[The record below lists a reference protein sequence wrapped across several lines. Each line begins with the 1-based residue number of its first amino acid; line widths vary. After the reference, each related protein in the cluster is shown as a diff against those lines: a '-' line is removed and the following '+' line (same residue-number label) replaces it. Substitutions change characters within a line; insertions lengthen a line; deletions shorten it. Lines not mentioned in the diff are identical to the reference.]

1 MRLAK
6 LIEEFQE
13 KCAAVFRLE
22 LRKNKELKRHRVFV
36 KNANA
41 VGLASVLWLGTGV
54 ARAGDVAQLQIL
66 GFSKGGGIFAFEEYG
81 VQDGSGFPYANRYYI
96 DTATDTFVKGTPVRV
111 RLDDENATLEAARN
125 KAREQ
130 GETVVKQ
137 AELDAN
143 AGVTAGSNP
152 VTELSADPQR
162 MVVNPRPVFPAI
174 DEPLEFRLNEFA
186 LQGDDVCASQGE
198 TKGFR
203 LLRIE
208 ASANGTTKLLHEDKS
223 IPKSRG
229 CPNGYGIGAVQ
240 AYGGDGLSAY
250 AVLIWTRGYGFEGPD
265 YRWIAVTGRL

>member
-6 LIEEFQE
+6 
-13 KCAAVFRLE
+13 
-22 LRKNKELKRHRVFV
+22 FV
-36 KNANA
+36 S
-41 VGLASVLWLGTGV
+41 LAGALWLT
-54 ARAGDVAQLQIL
+54 ASTAWAGDVAQLQVL
-66 GFSKGGGIFAFEEYG
+66 GFSKGGGVFAFEEYG

-111 RLDDENATLEAARN
+111 RIDDESATLQAARN

-130 GETVVKQ
+130 GEAIVKQ

-143 AGVTAGSNP
+143 QGFTAGSNP

-174 DEPLEFRLNEFA
+174 DEPLEFRLNEFVA
-186 LQGDDVCASQGE
+186 NGDDVCTSQGE
-198 TKGFR
+198 IKGFR

-208 ASANGTTKLLHEDKS
+208 ATPNGATKLLHEDKS

-229 CPNGYGIGAVQ
+229 CPAGYGIGAVQ
-240 AYGGDGLSAY
+240 TYGGDSLSAY

>member
-1 MRLAK
+1 MMRLAK
-6 LIEEFQE
+6 LT
-13 KCAAVFRLE
+13 
-22 LRKNKELKRHRVFV
+22 
-36 KNANA
+36 
-41 VGLASVLWLGTGV
+41 GLASALWLAAG
-54 ARAGDVAQLQIL
+54 AAWAGDVAQLRIL
-66 GFSKGGGIFAFEEYG
+66 GFSKGGDIFAFEEYG

-111 RLDDENATLEAARN
+111 RLDDESATLQAARN

-130 GETVVKQ
+130 GEAVVKQ

-143 AGVTAGSNP
+143 PGFTAGSNP

-174 DEPLEFRLNEFA
+174 DQPLEFRLDEVA
-186 LQGDDVCASQGE
+186 LSGEDVCASQGE

-208 ASANGTTKLLHEDKS
+208 ASPNGTTKLLHEDKS

-240 AYGGDGLSAY
+240 TYGGDSLSAY

>member
-1 MRLAK
+1 MRVRLAK
-6 LIEEFQE
+6 LIS
-13 KCAAVFRLE
+13 
-22 LRKNKELKRHRVFV
+22 
-36 KNANA
+36 
-41 VGLASVLWLGTGV
+41 LAGALWL
-54 ARAGDVAQLQIL
+54 AASAAWAGDVAQLQVL

-111 RLDDENATLEAARN
+111 RIDDESATLQAVRD

-130 GETVVKQ
+130 GEAIVKQ
-137 AELDAN
+137 AELNAN
-143 AGVTAGSNP
+143 QGFMAGSNP
-152 VTELSADPQR
+152 VTELSTDPQR

-174 DEPLEFRLNEFA
+174 DEPLEFRLNEFV
-186 LQGDDVCASQGE
+186 LSGDEVCASQGE

-208 ASANGTTKLLHEDKS
+208 ATPNGATKLLHEDKS

-229 CPNGYGIGAVQ
+229 CPTGYGIGAVQ
-240 AYGGDGLSAY
+240 TYSGDSLSTY

>member
-1 MRLAK
+1 MMMRLAK
-6 LIEEFQE
+6 LT
-13 KCAAVFRLE
+13 
-22 LRKNKELKRHRVFV
+22 
-36 KNANA
+36 
-41 VGLASVLWLGTGV
+41 GLAGALSIAAGT
-54 ARAGDVAQLQIL
+54 AWAGDVARLQIL

-111 RLDDENATLEAARN
+111 RLDDENATLQTARD

-130 GETVVKQ
+130 GETVVRQ

-143 AGVTAGSNP
+143 SGFAAGSNP

-186 LQGDDVCASQGE
+186 LNGDEVCASQGE

-203 LLRIE
+203 LLRID
-208 ASANGTTKLLHEDKS
+208 ASPNGTTKLLHEDKS

-240 AYGGDGLSAY
+240 TFGGDTPSAY

>member
-1 MRLAK
+1 MRLVK
-6 LIEEFQE
+6 LIGLTSAL
-13 KCAAVFRLE
+13 CMAAS
-22 LRKNKELKRHRVFV
+22 
-36 KNANA
+36 AA
-41 VGLASVLWLGTGV
+41 W
-54 ARAGDVAQLQIL
+54 AGDIAQLQIL
-66 GFSKGGGIFAFEEYG
+66 GFSKGGSIFAFEEYG

-111 RLDDENATLEAARN
+111 RLDDEAATLQAARN

-130 GETVVKQ
+130 GEAVVKE

-143 AGVTAGSNP
+143 PGFTAGSNP

-174 DEPLEFRLNEFA
+174 DEPLEFRLNQFA
-186 LQGDDVCASQGE
+186 LSGDDVCASQGE

-203 LLRIE
+203 LLRVE
-208 ASANGTTKLLHEDKS
+208 ANPNGTTKLLHEDKS

-229 CPNGYGIGAVQ
+229 CPSGYGIGAVQ
-240 AYGGDGLSAY
+240 TYGDDSLSAY

>member
-1 MRLAK
+1 MIRRAK
-6 LIEEFQE
+6 LT
-13 KCAAVFRLE
+13 
-22 LRKNKELKRHRVFV
+22 
-36 KNANA
+36 
-41 VGLASVLWLGTGV
+41 GLAGALWLAAGPTW
-54 ARAGDVAQLQIL
+54 AGDVAQLQVL

-111 RLDDENATLEAARN
+111 RLDDESATLQAARS

-130 GETVVKQ
+130 GEAIVKQ
-137 AELDAN
+137 TELDAN
-143 AGVTAGSNP
+143 QGFTAGSNP

-162 MVVNPRPVFPAI
+162 MVVNPRPVLPAI

-186 LQGDDVCASQGE
+186 LNGDEVCASQGE

-208 ASANGTTKLLHEDKS
+208 ANPNGATKLLHEDKS

-229 CPNGYGIGAVQ
+229 CPSGYGIGAVQ
-240 AYGGDGLSAY
+240 TYSGDSLSAY